1 MDDLNLS
8 LEFVNLSLHELLS
21 DLSEELKVEFYEAT
35 FHDLLAELDGLLLAV
50 FDDFPELVRKRICA
64 LVQLLLG
71 LIVLS
76 QVWILVRELV
86 KALNVLIKNV
96 LLAITGVQELQE
108 LHLEARVSDA
118 GLFSLQ
124 ANVSE
129 NALHLALVVLGK
141 VSP

>member
-21 DLSEELKVEFYEAT
+21 DLSEELEVEFYEAT
-35 FHDLLAELDGLLLAV
+35 LHDLLAELDGLLLTV
-50 FDDFPELVRKRICA
+50 FDNFPELVRKRIRA

-71 LIVLS
+71 LVVLP
-76 QVWILVRELV
+76 QIWILVGELV
-86 KALNVLIKNV
+86 KALHVLIKNV
-96 LLAITGVQELQE
+96 LLTITGVQELQE

-118 GLFSLQ
+118 SLFSLQ

-129 NALHLALVVLGK
+129 HALHLTLVVLGK
-141 VSP
+141 VPP